1 MKTKLTIAALGCATV
16 ASLVG
21 LSHCKLTSLKYTVTP
36 IQYPKLI
43 KPTVKLVNWTDEI
56 IEGVKRFE
64 SFRSQPYR
72 CPAGV
77 LTVGYGYTGPGANLP
92 VTHTQAEH
100 LLRKELSEAAKI
112 VDRNIHVK
120 LTEYQRAALVS
131 FTFNCGESNLRQ
143 LVNGKNRL
151 NAGNYDSIVKLMPK
165 YMYGNGK
172 PLRGLSKRRGWELQ
186 VWQGIF
192 TI

>member
-16 ASLVG
+16 GALVG
-21 LSHCKLTSLKYTVTP
+21 LSHCKLTPVKYTVTP

-43 KPTVKLVNWTDEI
+43 KPAVKLVNWTDEI

-77 LTVGYGYTGPGANLP
+77 LTVGYGYTGPEANSP
-92 VTHTQAEH
+92 VTRAEAEH
-100 LLRKELSEAAKI
+100 LLRKELTEAAKI
-112 VDRNIHVK
+112 VDRTVRVK
-120 LTEYQRAALVS
+120 LAPWQRAALIS

-151 NAGNYDSIVKLMPK
+151 NAGNYDSVVKLMPK
-165 YMYGNGK
+165 YMYGGGK
-172 PLRGLSKRRGWELQ
+172 PLRGLSKRRGWEIEI
-186 VWQGIF
+186 WKGIF
-192 TI
+192 TV